1 MPELQPISDE
11 DDVGEVL
18 DGIDHIERLA
28 WWATK
33 FVNSVCAIL
42 AIFFTWLQL
51 RNYQIAQII
60 EYARPEFLLKL
71 TMIGFY
77 TCWLFGPTF
86 DIKVQKLAYVKD
98 PYRGKLGSIGFS
110 LLILFSISALFLLW
124 ASDNE
129 QNFFIALSAFMTL
142 NIISYVYIFYRMRPA
157 ASESE
162 LFFYKKKNYRRFLQ
176 AKEVTH
182 YMFGNWQR
190 YRFLFV
196 ALGIC
201 LLDALCFS
209 SSLRNYLGESVHRIV
224 PSVQAQSVAML
235 LPDIALLVFLTIS
248 EGWIWTQRLIVK
260 ISLATIAKINEQYR
274 LEPRN

>member
-1 MPELQPISDE
+1 MPELPAVRDE

-18 DGIDHIERLA
+18 DGIDHIEKLA

-42 AIFFTWLQL
+42 ALFFTWLQL
-51 RNYQIAQII
+51 KNYQIAQVI
-60 EYARPEFLLKL
+60 EYAKPEFLLKL

-77 TCWLFGPTF
+77 TSWLFGSTF
-86 DIKVQKLAYVKD
+86 DIKIQKSVYVKD

-110 LLILFSISALFLLW
+110 LLILFSISAIVLLW

-129 QNFFIALSAFMTL
+129 QNFFIALSAFMAL
-142 NIISYVYIFYRMRPA
+142 NIVSYIYVFRRMHPA

-162 LFFYKKKNYRRFLQ
+162 QLFYKKKDFRRLLQ
-176 AKEVTH
+176 IKVVTH
-182 YMFGNWQR
+182 YMFGKWQR

-201 LLDALCFS
+201 LLNAIYFS
-209 SSLRNYLGESVHRIV
+209 TWIRTNVGETIHRIV
-224 PSVQAQSVAML
+224 PSVEASPVATL
-235 LPDIALLVFLTIS
+235 LPGIALLVFLAIS
-248 EGWIWTQRLIVK
+248 EGWIWTQRLTVK
-260 ISLATIAKINEQYR
+260 ISLGTIAKISEQYR